1 MGAKDL
7 DFVDRKPAHC
17 GSLLG
22 LAGATRF
29 FDITFKMSFSPS
41 CEVVPCYKA
50 AKDLLALGFF
60 RRLSTG

>member
-22 LAGATRF
+22 LAEATRL
-29 FDITFKMSFSPS
+29 FDITFKMSFSPIS
-41 CEVVPCYKA
+41 EVVPCYKA
-50 AKDLLALGFF
+50 A
-60 RRLSTG
+60 